1 MGGLT
6 AQNYKELNTLY
17 DKYSGEGLE
26 ILAFPCNQFGA
37 QEPGTNAEV
46 LQFAQRKGAKF
57 PVMAKVDVNG
67 AGAHPLFTWLK
78 DNTST
83 GFPPLKDIP
92 WNFGKFLID
101 REGTV
106 TRPRRARSRWRAT
119 SRRSCP

>member
-1 MGGLT
+1 
-6 AQNYKELNTLY
+6 
-17 DKYSGEGLE
+17 
-26 ILAFPCNQFGA
+26 
-37 QEPGTNAEV
+37 V

-67 AGAHPLFTWLK
+67 AGAHPLFAWLK

-101 REGTV
+101 REGKPSK
-106 TRPRRARSRWRAT
+106 RYAPT
-119 SRRSCP
+119 SSPLSMEGDIKALLSVKANV

>member
-1 MGGLT
+1 MG
-6 AQNYKELNTLY
+6 
-17 DKYSGEGLE
+17 
-26 ILAFPCNQFGA
+26 
-37 QEPGTNAEV
+37 
-46 LQFAQRKGAKF
+46 GAKF

-101 REGTV
+101 REGKPSKRYAPTSSPLSMEGDIKALLSV
-106 TRPRRARSRWRAT
+106 KANVLARGGGGETPSSSSLFRSGRSPAPWAPR
-119 SRRSCP
+119 